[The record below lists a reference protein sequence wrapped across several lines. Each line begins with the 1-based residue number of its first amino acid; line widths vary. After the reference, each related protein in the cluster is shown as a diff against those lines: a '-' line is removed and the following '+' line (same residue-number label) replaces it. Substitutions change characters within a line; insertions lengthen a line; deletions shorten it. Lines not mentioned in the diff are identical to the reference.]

1 MSNFTM
7 ETTDIENGKG
17 KNSGL
22 KELLLFLLL
31 AVGLVL
37 ISVYTPVGKFFSL
50 DNISQIAGRLG
61 YWGAYILILA
71 GILSPLLFLPRW
83 PIAFVAGLL
92 YGVAWGTLLAT
103 AASTLGAILHFVLAK
118 SLLAPL
124 SDRLR
129 KRYAIT
135 SAPIPR
141 EKAFLVLLFLRA
153 FPLSNFVATNLLAG
167 AMKVHFGAF
176 MAASFLGMLPSS
188 LMYAAWGKLLKKPSA
203 SFGALAAISL
213 LFIVAGTLVAQKY
226 FYPWFKRLRTGQ
238 NASGPS

>member
-1 MSNFTM
+1 MQDAD
-7 ETTDIENGKG
+7 TDTSPQPGRTAG
-17 KNSGL
+17 FR
-22 KELLLFLLL
+22 ELGLFLIL
-31 AVGLVL
+31 ALTLVL
-37 ISVYTPVGKFFSL
+37 VSRFTPIGQLFDVDTISG
-50 DNISQIAGRLG
+50 IASRLG

-71 GILSPLLFLPRW
+71 GLFSPLLFLPRW

-92 YGVAWGTLLAT
+92 YGVVGGTLIAT

-135 SAPIPR
+135 AAPIPR

-167 AMKVHFGAF
+167 AMKIHFGTYV
-176 MAASFLGMLPSS
+176 AASFLGMIPSTI
-188 LMYAAWGKLLKKPSA
+188 MYAAWGKLLKKPSA
-203 SFGALAAISL
+203 SHSALAIASV
-213 LFIVAGTLVAQKY
+213 LFIVIGTLVAQKH
-226 FYPWFKRLRTGQ
+226 FYPWLKSLRAK
-238 NASGPS
+238 NDSGTPS